1 PRKRLRFSFITELS
15 RLRSDDLP
23 HHLPGN
29 TEVTA
34 YRLDRL
40 TVNKIRATDLSNRL
54 HDQHSNLGSHEN
66 GSQCGPSVTGS
77 RLDADHP
84 EKRGPYSMPKH
95 TQTANGSC
103 PAGDA
108 PRGLPARSYR
118 CESGSVGPLSA
129 GPARRAR

>member
-40 TVNKIRATDLSNRL
+40 TVNEIRATDLSNRL

-84 EKRGPYSMPKH
+84 EKRGPYSIPKH
-95 TQTANGSC
+95 RPEFIGTVSRDRLAAFWRWNHC
-103 PAGDA
+103 WKGD
-108 PRGLPARSYR
+108 
-118 CESGSVGPLSA
+118 VGRIEIVLA
-129 GPARRAR
+129 